1 MHHSNLFIALFDLNS
16 QHFTVSFFK
25 IHKVKCKL
33 NWLFSSFT
41 YLPNFIIW
49 LPSFSSPW
57 LVQLASKCHLAIC
70 AFVRFLDFFHS
81 VKKVSKPSIFCEI
94 ICVSKRTLVILI
106 RMLYCKAF
114 FKAKNFV
121 ILLFLSFVWFISGE
135 GISLGIIFPGGNF
148 SRGQFSR
155 GQSSGGNFH
164 RGERSYGE
172 GFFSWGGIFLG
183 GNFLGGNFLGDNF
196 PYTVNGDIFVL
207 ILIYFCS

>member
-1 MHHSNLFIALFDLNS
+1 M
-16 QHFTVSFFK
+16 
-25 IHKVKCKL
+25 L

-106 RMLYCKAF
+106 RMLYCTAF

-121 ILLFLSFVWFISGE
+121 IVFFLSFVWFIIGDE
-135 GISLGIIFPGGNF
+135 IWLGI
-148 SRGQFSR
+148 
-155 GQSSGGNFH
+155 
-164 RGERSYGE
+164 
-172 GFFSWGGIFLG
+172 IFLG
-183 GNFLGGNFLGDNF
+183 GNFYRGQFARGKNSGG
-196 PYTVNGDIFVL
+196 
-207 ILIYFCS
+207 

>member
-1 MHHSNLFIALFDLNS
+1 M
-16 QHFTVSFFK
+16 
-25 IHKVKCKL
+25 L

-106 RMLYCKAF
+106 RMLYCTAF

-121 ILLFLSFVWFISGE
+121 ILFFLSFVWPICGE
-135 GISLGIIFPGGNF
+135 GISLGVFFTGEEFSQGAIF
-148 SRGQFSR
+148 SRKN
-155 GQSSGGNFH
+155 SGGRVGDNFH
-164 RGERSYGE
+164 RGELS
-172 GFFSWGGIFLG
+172 
-183 GNFLGGNFLGDNF
+183 
-196 PYTVNGDIFVL
+196 
-207 ILIYFCS
+207 

>member
-1 MHHSNLFIALFDLNS
+1 M
-16 QHFTVSFFK
+16 
-25 IHKVKCKL
+25 L

-106 RMLYCKAF
+106 RVLYCLPF
-114 FKAKNFV
+114 FKAKKFV
-121 ILLFLSFVWFISGE
+121 ILFFLSFLWFISGE
-135 GISLGIIFPGGNF
+135 GISLGVIFPRGEFSQRTIFSGETFLGVIFTWRSLIRNRELAKNKKENYNPAHKILGFINF
-148 SRGQFSR
+148 SKS
-155 GQSSGGNFH
+155 N
-164 RGERSYGE
+164 
-172 GFFSWGGIFLG
+172 
-183 GNFLGGNFLGDNF
+183 
-196 PYTVNGDIFVL
+196 
-207 ILIYFCS
+207 